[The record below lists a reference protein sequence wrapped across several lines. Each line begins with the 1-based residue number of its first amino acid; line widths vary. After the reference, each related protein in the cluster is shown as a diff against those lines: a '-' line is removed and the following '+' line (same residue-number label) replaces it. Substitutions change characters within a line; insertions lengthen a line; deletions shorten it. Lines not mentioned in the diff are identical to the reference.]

1 MKTVMMTHHGLC
13 GGLNPG
19 SASPPPAGS
28 GTAASS
34 GAPAAKACRAS
45 SRSTKGQSKPVFTP
59 NAPGTGLASSKP
71 AKAPPK
77 APAPPPAKA
86 AAKAGGADSGSS
98 RTPCSSSEGEDT
110 VKTPDRQAR
119 HRAGHPRPWSKSG
132 DPQKRP
138 SNARDSRR
146 QQADGSAGML
156 AAVRALDA
164 ELEHGFGLAA
174 HARSSRAAG
183 DGCADLMPLDNAPSN
198 KRHKRRKRNPYVDD
212 EASAS
217 GSGGSSGG
225 EGGYDTSGAIDAI
238 GGSSGGEDGYGT
250 SGAIDAIDDY
260 FDG

>member
-86 AAKAGGADSGSS
+86 AAKAGGAASGG
-98 RTPCSSSEGEDT
+98 TACSSSEGEDT
-110 VKTPDRQAR
+110 VKTPDRQTR

-146 QQADGSAGML
+146 QQADGRHRGLFLSDSDDGTGTGGVSDGGPTGTGAVSEGGPGDAAANSEDAGGAAGGSA
-156 AAVRALDA
+156 VESDDD
-164 ELEHGFGLAA
+164 
-174 HARSSRAAG
+174 RAA
-183 DGCADLMPLDNAPSN
+183 
-198 KRHKRRKRNPYVDD
+198 RR
-212 EASAS
+212 
-217 GSGGSSGG
+217 
-225 EGGYDTSGAIDAI
+225 
-238 GGSSGGEDGYGT
+238 
-250 SGAIDAIDDY
+250 
-260 FDG
+260 